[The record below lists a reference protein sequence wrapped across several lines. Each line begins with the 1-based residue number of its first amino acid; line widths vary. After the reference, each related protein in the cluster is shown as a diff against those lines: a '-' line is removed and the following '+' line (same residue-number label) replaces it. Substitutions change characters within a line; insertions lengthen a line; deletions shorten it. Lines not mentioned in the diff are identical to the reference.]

1 MYDLIEY
8 IANQLHDVN
17 EVISELERSSLS
29 VKDAM
34 ISEKEIES
42 NMLEEILDILKDIG
56 GVS

>member
-1 MYDLIEY
+1 MKELINY

-17 EVISELERSSLS
+17 EVISELERSNLS

-42 NMLEEILDILKDIG
+42 NILENILEILKKVDQ
-56 GVS
+56 

>member
-17 EVISELERSSLS
+17 ERISELEKSNLS
-29 VKDAM
+29 VKDVM

-42 NMLEEILDILKDIG
+42 RILEDILEILKELDQ
-56 GVS
+56 